1 MNYID
6 LIRDADH
13 KAEQLETLYQSAVQA
28 GQAPAFADAV
38 ERHYTEAPDNLLYA
52 AWHYRFAAQL
62 KTQLSEPSAQWWL
75 AIPLSI
81 LSGLLFWWLSDD
93 KQFVVHKIPLLI
105 FLAGPISACFVTAF
119 LSLALRIYPKRLFLL
134 GLGLFG
140 FVIYVVQATE
150 LLNNSARQDDYLQ
163 ITLLHLPLLA
173 WGAVGVYLLW
183 QKGEP
188 EERFAFLIKSI
199 EVIVTGGLFAA
210 AGGVFTA
217 VAFGMFH
224 ALSIDLP
231 DLVMR
236 LFIAGGAG
244 LLPVLAVATVY
255 RPEASPLMQTF
266 GQGLGKLIFT
276 VTRLLLPLTLLVL
289 IVYVALIPFNFMQPF
304 QNRDVLIV
312 YNAMLF
318 GVMALLVGATPVRD
332 SELSPWLGVYLR
344 RALLALVVLALVVS
358 FYAMAA
364 ILYRTWQGGFTP
376 NRVTVIGWNVVN
388 IALLLI
394 LLVQQW
400 RVQPEKWLAALRTT
414 VSLGTKLYAAW
425 AIIILLLL
433 PWLF

>member
-1 MNYID
+1 MNYTD

-13 KAEQLETLYQSAVQA
+13 EPEQLETLYQSAVQA
-28 GQAPAFADAV
+28 DQAPAFADAI
-38 ERHYTEAPDNLLYA
+38 ERYYAEAPDNLLYA
-52 AWHYRFAAQL
+52 AWHYRFVAQV

-93 KQFVVHKIPLLI
+93 KQFAVHKLPLLF

-119 LSLALRIYPKRLFLL
+119 FSFALRVYPKRLFLL
-134 GLGLFG
+134 GLGLLG
-140 FVIYVVQATE
+140 FVIYVVQAAE
-150 LLNNSARQDDYLQ
+150 LLNNRVRQDDYLY
-163 ITLLHLPLLA
+163 IALLHLPLLA

-210 AGGVFTA
+210 AGGIFTG
-217 VAFGMFH
+217 VAFGMFR
-224 ALSIDLP
+224 ALGIELSE
-231 DLVMR
+231 LVVR

-255 RPEASPLMQTF
+255 RPEVSPLMQAF

-304 QNRDVLIV
+304 HNRDVLIV

-332 SELSPWLGVYLR
+332 SELSPRLSLYLR
-344 RALLALVVLALVVS
+344 RALFALVLLALVVG

-376 NRVTVIGWNVVN
+376 NRVMVIGWNVVN

-394 LLVQQW
+394 LLAQQW
-400 RVQPEKWLAALRTT
+400 QVQPGKWLAALRNT
-414 VSLGTKLYAAW
+414 VSLGTKLYMAW
-425 AIIILLLL
+425 AMGVVLLL